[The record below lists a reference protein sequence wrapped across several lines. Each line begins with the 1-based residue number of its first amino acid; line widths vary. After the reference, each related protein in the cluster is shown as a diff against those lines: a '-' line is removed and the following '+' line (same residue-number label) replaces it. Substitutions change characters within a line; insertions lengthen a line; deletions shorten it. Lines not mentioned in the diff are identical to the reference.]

1 MRARHV
7 LTMAAL
13 AGLVAVGG
21 CSRQAVV
28 GATAAGAVAGGAY
41 EYSNKKALEDLR
53 EDYEDGKISKDE
65 YQRRKREIE
74 KRSVVY

>member
-1 MRARHV
+1 MNTKAMVAV
-7 LTMAAL
+7 LAV
-13 AGLVAVGG
+13 AGLVAVSG
-21 CSRQAVV
+21 CSRGAVA
-28 GATAAGAVAGGAY
+28 GAAAAGAVAGGAY

-53 EDYEDGKISKDE
+53 EDYEAGKISKDE